1 MKYKLQNFARNI
13 GLLMKIHIFIFALL
27 IHIFSIS
34 CNTSVNQTTNNNNV
48 VSAENK
54 FEKLLEK
61 ARQDGVN
68 TGVRSK
74 ELQEKAKLANK
85 KAVRLSPGEFSELPD
100 KIVKSLEKRSCTIP
114 QTWHDKVPHN
124 VISGEFFKK
133 GQTDWAVLCSI
144 NQVSSILIFWNGST
158 EKVAEIAK
166 SDDSGYFQVVADN
179 DEMGFSRGIYK
190 VDKKYIIDHY
200 NFYGG
205 TKPPPIDHEG
215 INDAYV
221 EKASTV
227 LYLYRGKW
235 LELQGAD

>member
-1 MKYKLQNFARNI
+1 MKTQ
-13 GLLMKIHIFIFALL
+13 IFIFVLL
-27 IHIFSIS
+27 IHTFSVA
-34 CNTSVNQTTNNNNV
+34 CNTSANQTNNNNTFI
-48 VSAENK
+48 SAENK

-68 TGVRSK
+68 IGARSK
-74 ELQEKAKLANK
+74 ELREKAKFANE
-85 KAVRLSPGEFSELPD
+85 KALRLRPGEFSELSAE
-100 KIVKSLEKRSCTIP
+100 IVKSLENRGCTIP

-144 NQVSSILIFWNGST
+144 NQVSSILILWNGST

-200 NFYGG
+200 NSYGG

-215 INDAYV
+215 ISDAYV